1 MNLPTGVSIRPHKS
15 GRKTIQIAFSYRG
28 HHCRESLR
36 HRPVTK
42 QNLKYAADL
51 VSRIRSKIA
60 ADRFDYLATFPKSKV
75 ARRVLGTGPTI
86 TVSELLDEHLKTRET
101 SLERSTLAGLRSMID
116 ERIKPG
122 IGDMRVVDLT
132 PTKVAAW
139 LRSPEMA
146 GLSLKYVRNVLS
158 PLRLALFHAVHLGYR
173 ADNPVASD
181 ALNVKLLVPRAHWK
195 SGHKPD
201 PFTRHEVQRI
211 LDACDRPAFRNFL
224 QFAFST
230 GLRTG
235 ELIALRWHD
244 VHVDQRQIRV
254 ERAVVEGHEKGTKT
268 KKGSR
273 LVDLD
278 DDAIAALTDQR
289 LITGHRSRV
298 FWHPTTELAFTKSS
312 QIYWLWKGVITR
324 AGVRFRCPKQTR
336 HTFAS
341 TKITEDVNLFYLADQ
356 LGHEGIEMLNRHYGA
371 YIRENTPRRSAA
383 ETRIPESSCES
394 ASATS

>member
-1 MNLPTGVSIRPHKS
+1 
-15 GRKTIQIAFSYRG
+15 
-28 HHCRESLR
+28 
-36 HRPVTK
+36 
-42 QNLKYAADL
+42 
-51 VSRIRSKIA
+51 
-60 ADRFDYLATFPKSKV
+60 
-75 ARRVLGTGPTI
+75 
-86 TVSELLDEHLKTRET
+86 
-101 SLERSTLAGLRSMID
+101 MID

-122 IGDMRVVDLT
+122 LGDIRVADLT

-201 PFTRHEVQRI
+201 PFTKHEIQRI
-211 LDACDRPAFRNFL
+211 LAACDKPAFRNFL

-235 ELIALRWHD
+235 ELIALRWQE
-244 VHVDQRQIRV
+244 VHADQRQIRV

-268 KKGSR
+268 RKGSR
-273 LVDLD
+273 WVDLN
-278 DDAIAALTDQR
+278 DDAIAALADQK
-289 LITGHRSRV
+289 LITGHKSKV
-298 FWHPTTELAFTKSS
+298 FWHPTTELPFKSAS
-312 QIYWLWKGVITR
+312 QIYWLWKEVI
-324 AGVRFRCPKQTR
+324 AKAAVRFRSPKQTR
-336 HTFAS
+336 HTYAS
-341 TKITEDVNLFYLADQ
+341 TRITEGVNLFYLADQ

-371 YIRENTPRRSAA
+371 YIRENTPHRSTTEAH
-383 ETRIPESSCES
+383 IPESSGEPVP
-394 ASATS
+394 ATR